1 MVKYL
6 AKTACP
12 EKKGRRGRM
21 DTVVVIP
28 AYKPDM
34 RLAELAKK
42 LCGKYYILI
51 VDDGS
56 GTKFDKVFTESSKYA
71 TVLRYPVNRGK
82 GGALKY
88 AFSNISKLF
97 PGAEFVVT
105 ADADGQH
112 TPEDIEK
119 VSNGLRE
126 KGGLVLG
133 SRRFTGKVPAR
144 SKFGNSVTRAVF
156 TLASGARVYDT
167 QTGLRGFSTE
177 YLPPFSAL
185 EGDRYEYEMT
195 MLMYAA
201 EKKIPI
207 TEVTIETI
215 YENGNETS
223 HFNAVKDSFRIYHI
237 IYKCSHILKFM
248 TSSLA
253 AFLVNYVLVLIL
265 YHIVLTPDVVGELS
279 MEISTLVA
287 WPFSS
292 YFNFILNR
300 KWVFR
305 SEVPF
310 GKSLAEY
317 YGLAVISFV
326 MKSYVFLEILK
337 RLLGIPLAIAMPI
350 SELAMY
356 IVNYFVQK
364 KFVFA
369 SEKKKRTSDK

>member
-1 MVKYL
+1 
-6 AKTACP
+6 
-12 EKKGRRGRM
+12 M

-34 RLAELAKK
+34 RLAALAKK

-56 GTKFDKVFTESSKYA
+56 GTEFDEVFTESSKYA
-71 TVLRYPVNRGK
+71 AVLRYPSNRGK

-97 PGAEFVVT
+97 RDAAFVVT

-119 VSNGLRE
+119 VSE
-126 KGGLVLG
+126 KLKENGGLVLG
-133 SRRFTGKVPAR
+133 SRRFTGKVPVR
-144 SKFGNSVTRAVF
+144 SKFGNTVTRAVF
-156 TLASGARVYDT
+156 TLASGAGVYDT

-177 YLPPFSAL
+177 YILPFSEL

-201 EKKIPI
+201 EKRIPI

-215 YENGNETS
+215 YENNNETS
-223 HFNAVKDSFRIYHI
+223 HFNAVKDSFRIYSI

-248 TSSLA
+248 TSSLI

-265 YHIVLTPDVVGELS
+265 YHLVLTPDVAGELS
-279 MEISTLVA
+279 MELSTLAA

-292 YFNFILNR
+292 FVNFIINR

-305 SEVPF
+305 SKVSF

-326 MKSYVFLEILK
+326 MKSYVFLEVLT
-337 RLLGIPLAIAMPI
+337 RLLRIPLAVAMPI

-364 KFVFA
+364 RFVFTSKKDRSA
-369 SEKKKRTSDK
+369 AAKSE